1 MQSWFRPQQSGPKL
15 ETQFATSRSGK
26 TEFQKKV
33 KDHVDIQPNASASA
47 KLDNYLH
54 PDKQSSREKLS
65 TFTEPNVVPTYVP
78 LKDALAVLDIVP
90 QSFGDEAREYVYSS
104 SPIGGKENVESAL
117 FNKIPKTLFFYLG
130 KDMEKDHMREYLPM
144 TRRHCAHNKWLKN
157 SASSMPLFMAIY
169 SKSIG
174 IV

>member
-1 MQSWFRPQQSGPKL
+1 MQSWFRKQNAPQQSGPKL
-15 ETQFATSRSGK
+15 ETQFTTSGSGK

-90 QSFGDEAREYVYSS
+90 QSFGDDAREYVYSS
-104 SPIGGKENVESAL
+104 SPIG
-117 FNKIPKTLFFYLG
+117 
-130 KDMEKDHMREYLPM
+130 
-144 TRRHCAHNKWLKN
+144 
-157 SASSMPLFMAIY
+157 
-169 SKSIG
+169 
-174 IV
+174 